1 MSTSEKSAVEAPTG
15 KKDVFT
21 AEAPRGKAIEA
32 RYFKG
37 ELLPEHAENP
47 LITALG
53 PYWTGADIVRELS
66 VPVAFSES
74 ERTRSQ
80 EYRMHA
86 IARLGNMM
94 VALPA
99 QLDVVTSMHLLIR
112 EHYAHQSPLD
122 NGLAGAQ
129 DRYSLSSEGKLTAIY
144 PHGRGHA
151 YCGGIFGVSGSGKTT
166 VIDSA
171 LRLLPQV
178 ILHPDYGLSQV
189 VYIKIDCPR
198 SASLKD
204 TLKLLLETY
213 DDLLGTPYTRE
224 LTSKATVADYANKV
238 HRVAR
243 RHYTGVFVLDEI
255 QNALHAAAGQDPL
268 FDFFVNFTNIVRVP
282 VIVAGTPR
290 AARLFRRT
298 LRLAR
303 RVSSHGITSWQGITN
318 PRDWDRFCDSLSR
331 YQWLKRATTLCES
344 ERRCLWTITQGLPG
358 VAVPLFQLAQ
368 YAAIQSGRERLSNRI
383 FAQVFDEKMTAVKPM
398 LRAIRSGNKTAM
410 MKYDDILGDTLKDIV
425 TDMKVEN
432 QHNLFYEAAIRHD
445 RLETGLN
452 AVSSL
457 MAAGIPQ
464 EVASTLVDL
473 IQREYPDA
481 TRQQLCHEASLRFY
495 RTKESQLKARTRT
508 PETDRVTE
516 AD

>member
-1 MSTSEKSAVEAPTG
+1 MSTIEDSAEETATREVIDG
-15 KKDVFT
+15 V
-21 AEAPRGKAIEA
+21 AEAPRGEAVEA

-37 ELLPEHAENP
+37 ELLPEHAGNP
-47 LITALG
+47 LIAALG
-53 PYWTGADIVRELS
+53 PYWTGEDIVRELS

-86 IARLGNMM
+86 IARLANMV
-94 VALPA
+94 VALPSH
-99 QLDVVTSMHLLIR
+99 LDVVRSVHLIIR
-112 EHYAHQSPLD
+112 EHYSHQSAVD
-122 NGLAGAQ
+122 NGLAGAN
-129 DRYSLSSEGKLTAIY
+129 DRYALSSEGQLTAMY
-144 PHGRGHA
+144 PHERSHA
-151 YCGGIFGVSGSGKTT
+151 YCAGIFGVSGSGKTT
-166 VIDSA
+166 VVESA
-171 LRLLPQV
+171 LRLLPKV
-178 ILHPDYGLSQV
+178 IIHREYGFTQV
-189 VYIKIDCPR
+189 VRIKIDCPR

-213 DDLLGTPYTRE
+213 DALLDTRYSRE
-224 LTSKATVADYANKV
+224 VTSKATVADYANKV

-243 RHYTGVFVLDEI
+243 RHYTGVIVLDEI

-282 VIVAGTPR
+282 VIVTGTPR
-290 AARLFRRT
+290 AARLFRKT

-318 PRDWDRFCDSLSR
+318 PRDWNRFCDTLSR
-331 YQWLKRATTLCES
+331 YQWLKKAVPLSES
-344 ERRCLWTITQGLPG
+344 ERKCLWTISQGLPG

-383 FAQVFDEKMTAVKPM
+383 FAQVFDEKMAAVKPM
-398 LRAIRSGNKTAM
+398 LHAIRSGNKTAM
-410 MKYDDILGDTLKDIV
+410 MQYDDILGDTLKDIV
-425 TDMKVEN
+425 SDMKAEN

-445 RLETGLN
+445 RLETGIN
-452 AVSSL
+452 AVSSV

-464 EVASTLVDL
+464 EMASALVDL
-473 IQREYPDA
+473 VLREYPDA
-481 TRQQLCHEASLRFY
+481 TRQQLCQEVSLRY
-495 RTKESQLKARTRT
+495 YKTKESLLRPGVQM
-508 PETDRVTE
+508 PETDEVRE